1 MSRLTERLA
10 RQPQLTTSN
19 EPAAAPD
26 ERAPVGIQPR
36 GPDLAA
42 AETQYAACRT
52 AWLEAL
58 RASRSGSNAALARLA
73 LAQTAYEASTAALE
87 QARIEDAAQQERLAA
102 FRERREEARRRAEA
116 IAEQTVAWSRV
127 RETKPAPTGLLGRLF
142 RRR

>member
-58 RASRSGSNAALARLA
+58 RVRTLEEGDWRPLDPEAATLVDIDAPEDLARL
-73 LAQTAYEASTAALE
+73 
-87 QARIEDAAQQERLAA
+87 R
-102 FRERREEARRRAEA
+102 
-116 IAEQTVAWSRV
+116 
-127 RETKPAPTGLLGRLF
+127 
-142 RRR
+142 